1 MVPADTSTCMH
12 AQLWQRFAFMQSG
25 DPVLSC
31 RFLLVTATDPRRW
44 MMLHKLVWAL
54 ETEERPGDSEF
65 NPEVKRSGW
74 QPPRDSGLWKPCQ
87 ELKES
92 ILQQLPAQAK
102 EYFEAE
108 HGTFQQVTDISGIL
122 KPVPKEKRRDA
133 IAAEAR
139 KISVPRTDLYLP
151 VDVHKRL
158 IAVVPESGRAM
169 QSAAKTPVLLAF
181 EVEVLPVEAHD
192 VRPSG
197 GPHMPQAC
205 IFKVGD
211 DCRQDVLALQII
223 TLLRNA
229 FKRAG
234 LPLYVNPYGVLPTGY
249 ERGIIE
255 VVPDTKSRAGMGEM
269 TDVGLYEI
277 FQSRYGAPG
286 TPSFEAARRA
296 FILSEAGYAVASYV
310 LQSKDR
316 HNGNILVDSTGRIVH
331 IDFGFIFEISPGGN
345 LGFETAAFKF
355 SYEMVQLID
364 PGGQKRSAE
373 YQEFKELC
381 VKGFMAARSVA
392 EDVMVV
398 AALMV
403 DSGLPCYSR
412 GKPLDNLR
420 ERFMLDATPQQAAQF
435 MRGAVDAAY
444 NRWTTGFY
452 DYIQILQNDI
462 PF

>member
-1 MVPADTSTCMH
+1 MTLLPALVQQH
-12 AQLWQRFAFMQSG
+12 RPP
-25 DPVLSC
+25 PVSCVC
-31 RFLLVTATDPRRW
+31 RFLLVTATDSSRW
-44 MMLHKLVWAL
+44 MLLHKLVWAL
-54 ETEERPGDSEF
+54 ETEERPSDSEF

-74 QPPRDSGLWKPCQ
+74 QPPCDSGLWTPCQ
-87 ELKES
+87 ELKQDV
-92 ILQQLPAQAK
+92 LQHLPANAK
-102 EYFEAE
+102 SYFEAE

-139 KISVPRTDLYLP
+139 KIVVPRDDLYLP

-158 IAVVPESGRAM
+158 VAVVPDSGRAM

-181 EVEVLPVEAHD
+181 EVEVLPMEAHT
-192 VRPSG
+192 VQPFQ
-197 GPHMPQAC
+197 GPVTRQAC

-229 FKRAG
+229 FKCAG
-234 LPLYVNPYGVLPTGY
+234 LPLYLNPYGVLPTGY

-255 VVPDTKSRAGMGEM
+255 VVPDTKSRAGMGEL

-286 TPSFEAARRA
+286 TPSFEAARRQ
-296 FILSEAGYAVASYV
+296 FILSEAGYAVASYI

-364 PGGQKRSAE
+364 PGGHKRSAE

-381 VKGFMAARSVA
+381 VKGFMAARAVA
-392 EDVMVV
+392 EDIMVV
-398 AALMV
+398 AALMAE
-403 DSGLPCYSR
+403 SGLPCYGR
-412 GKPLDNLR
+412 GRPLEHLR
-420 ERFMLDATPQQAAQF
+420 ERFMLRATPQEAAAF
-435 MRGAVDAAY
+435 MRTAVDAAY